1 MDATS
6 QGDEPALRSRRA
18 IREAELA
25 KAGKKPRR
33 RSTPTSPTASAPS
46 STGATA
52 RARSAARHAAPA
64 PHAWVTRVAVLGS
77 LAAATIAVP
86 LATDTVGADRS
97 PFDLD
102 TVPTGPST
110 LALLKSGV
118 DTPKTSAAIAA
129 APRDVRVEATSASR
143 TAERSP
149 LPDCDAG
156 ASIDGGN
163 GTLADHSLCDLWQ
176 PGERLRADAA
186 VALSALNEGFRARF
200 GRDLCLV
207 DTYRTLSSQYAV
219 KASRGYLAAV
229 PGASM
234 HGWGLAID
242 LCSQE
247 YSSSEVYGW
256 LWENGA
262 AYGWENPPWAQRG
275 GSGNYEPWHF
285 EYRPGVEEV
294 SYWH

>member
-1 MDATS
+1 MEATS
-6 QGDEPALRSRRA
+6 QGDAPALRSRRA

-25 KAGKKPRR
+25 KAGKKPRKR
-33 RSTPTSPTASAPS
+33 APS
-46 STGATA
+46 SSSSQG
-52 RARSAARHAAPA
+52 RHAAPA
-64 PHAWVTRVAVLGS
+64 GHAWVTRVAVLGS

-86 LATDTVGADRS
+86 LANGAQGGDGS
-97 PFDLD
+97 PFELD
-102 TVPTGPST
+102 TQPTGPST
-110 LALLKSGV
+110 LALLKAGV
-118 DTPKTSAAIAA
+118 DTPRTSAAIAA
-129 APRDVRVEATSASR
+129 APRDVRVEAGAASR

-149 LPDCDAG
+149 LPGCDAD
-156 ASIDGGN
+156 APIEGGN
-163 GTLADHSLCDLWQ
+163 GTLADHSLCDVWQ

-186 VALSALNEGFRARF
+186 VALSALNEGFKARF

-207 DTYRTLSSQYAV
+207 DSYRTLDSQYAV

-242 LCSQE
+242 LCSEE
-247 YSSSEVYGW
+247 YTSSEVYGW